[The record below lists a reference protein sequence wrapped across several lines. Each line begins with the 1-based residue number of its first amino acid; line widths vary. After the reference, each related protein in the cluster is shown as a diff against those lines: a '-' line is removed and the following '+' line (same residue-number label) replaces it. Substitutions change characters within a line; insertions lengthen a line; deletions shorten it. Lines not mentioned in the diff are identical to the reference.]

1 MIKLKTTGEMNQIT
15 MSGKKNNN
23 DCVCK
28 SSGTTLKD
36 LYNAQLFNQKLFFIK
51 GAYDN
56 FKSEET
62 KDVPCDDIKLA
73 SYHIQQLVSEIG
85 EVLESDKRWKN
96 YRNDKYDREHKLEE
110 LADCFIVLINLAIF
124 SDFHAEELT
133 DAVLN
138 KIMVVRGRTEEL

>member
-1 MIKLKTTGEMNQIT
+1 MMKMN
-15 MSGKKNNN
+15 GKKNNN
-23 DCVCK
+23 DCVCQH
-28 SSGTTLKD
+28 SGTTLKS
-36 LYNAQLFNQKLFFIK
+36 LYNAQLFNQRLLFIK

-56 FKSEET
+56 FKNEET

-110 LADCFIVLINLAIF
+110 LADCFIVLMNIAIF
-124 SDFHAEELT
+124 SDFHAKELT
-133 DAVLN
+133 DAILN
-138 KIMVVRGRTEEL
+138 KIMVVKERIEEL

>member
-1 MIKLKTTGEMNQIT
+1 MMKMN
-15 MSGKKNNN
+15 GKKNNN
-23 DCVCK
+23 CFCLHRGD
-28 SSGTTLKD
+28 TLKS
-36 LYNAQLFNQKLFFIK
+36 LYNAQLLNQRLFLIK

-62 KDVPCDDIKLA
+62 KDVPCDDIKLV

-110 LADCFIVLINLAIF
+110 LSDCFIVLMNIAIF
-124 SDFHAEELT
+124 SDFSSKELT
-133 DAVLN
+133 DAILN
-138 KIMVVRGRTEEL
+138 KIMVVKERIEEL

>member
-1 MIKLKTTGEMNQIT
+1 MMKMN
-15 MSGKKNNN
+15 GKKNNN
-23 DCVCK
+23 CVCQH
-28 SSGTTLKD
+28 SCAILKD
-36 LYNAQLFNQKLFFIK
+36 LYNDQLFNQRLLFIK

-73 SYHIQQLVSEIG
+73 SYHVQQLVSEIG

-110 LADCFIVLINLAIF
+110 LADCFIVLMNIAIF

-133 DAVLN
+133 DAILN
-138 KIMVVRGRTEEL
+138 KIMVVKRRIEEL

>member
-1 MIKLKTTGEMNQIT
+1 MMKMN
-15 MSGKKNNN
+15 GKKNNN
-23 DCVCK
+23 NCSCPH
-28 SSGTTLKD
+28 SGATLKS
-36 LYNAQLFNQKLFFIK
+36 LYNAQILNQRLLIIK
-51 GAYDN
+51 GAYNN

-110 LADCFIVLINLAIF
+110 LSDCFIVLMNIAIF
-124 SDFHAEELT
+124 SDFSSKELA
-133 DAVLN
+133 DAILN
-138 KIMVVRGRTEEL
+138 KIMVVKERIEEL